1 VSMLPPLTDPGA
13 LMKWWS
19 SLYSDHANLSN
30 GITFLHLAGLIVGG
44 GAAVTTDRQ
53 ILKAWRA
60 GGDRRRAVLDD
71 VSAVH
76 VFVVGG
82 LVLTIVTGALMML
95 ADWDTFSRSKLFW
108 IKMAGVGVLIVNG
121 AVLGWAER
129 LARQTSGSRGWPVL
143 ATVSTISLFF
153 WLTVLGLGTWLKSVA

>member
-1 VSMLPPLTDPGA
+1 MLPPLTDASA

-19 SLYSDHANLSN
+19 SLYSDHTNLSN
-30 GITFLHLAGLIVGG
+30 AITFLHLAGLIVGG

-60 GGDRRRAVLDD
+60 GGDRRHAVLDD

-76 VFVVGG
+76 AFVIGG
-82 LVLTIVTGALMML
+82 LVLTILTGALMMF
-95 ADWDTFSRSKLFW
+95 ADFDTFRASKLFW
-108 IKMAGVGVLIVNG
+108 IKMGGVGVLIVNG
-121 AVLGWAER
+121 ALLGWAER
-129 LARQTSGSRGWPVL
+129 LARQTSGRRGWPVL
-143 ATVSTISLFF
+143 ATISTISLFA

>member
-1 VSMLPPLTDPGA
+1 MLPPLTDPGA
-13 LMKWWS
+13 LIKWWS
-19 SLYSDHANLSN
+19 SLYSDHTNLSN

-53 ILKAWRA
+53 ILKAWHA
-60 GGDRRRAVLDD
+60 GGDRRRAVLED

-76 VFVVGG
+76 AFVIGG

-95 ADWDTFSRSKLFW
+95 ADWDTFLGSRLFW
-108 IKMAGVGVLIVNG
+108 IKMTGVAILIVNG

-129 LARQTSGSRGWPVL
+129 LARQSSGRRGWPVL
-143 ATVSTISLFF
+143 ATVSTISLVM
-153 WLTVLGLGTWLKSVA
+153 WLTVLGLGTWLKTAAS